1 MAESGN
7 DNPGMNMDGS
17 AAKTRNRW
25 VRWND
30 LDEQIGIFFL
40 ATMCILAFLQI
51 VMRYVFNHPLF
62 WVEEVTIMLSI
73 WLVFLGAG
81 VAARRGLH
89 IAIEV
94 IPFSSRGRSWVAVVI
109 GLMVIFFFILLFIGA
124 VPLMIELRGVRTPA
138 LRIPTSWI
146 MLSFPVGAVVIT
158 VSYVRTII
166 KEIKNLRNTVG

>member
-7 DNPGMNMDGS
+7 DNPGMSMDGS
-17 AAKTRNRW
+17 AAKTRHRW

-30 LDEQIGIFFL
+30 LDEQIGVFFL
-40 ATMCILAFLQI
+40 AAMCILAFLQV

-94 IPFSSRGRSWVAVVI
+94 IPLSSRGRSWVAVVI

-166 KEIKNLRNTVG
+166 KEIKNLRKNVG